1 MKPYFSVIIPLYNK
15 ENFIKN
21 TIKSV
26 LNQSFTDFELI
37 IVNDCSTDRSLNIV
51 SKFIDERLKIFSKKN
66 EGVAIARNFGIENSK
81 GDFICFLD
89 ADDIW
94 KVDYLKIMNF
104 YSIKFPELKVFS
116 CAIEIETNTTLFKPN
131 YSIKKTNDYEIVDFF
146 NASNEECVLWTSSIV
161 INKNVFQKIGTFDIK
176 INKGEDTEL
185 WIRIGL
191 NYSILFIWEV
201 LSTYKYDL
209 KSISRNSN
217 YYFEDYVFKK
227 YIEEEKR
234 NPALKKYLDLNRF
247 SAAIKC
253 KLNNNLI
260 QFKKLKSEIDLK
272 EISFKKKILLY
283 LPRFILLVLIF
294 FKNKFV
300 EFGLTNSIFK

>member
-1 MKPYFSVIIPLYNK
+1 MPYFSVIIPLYNK
-15 ENFIKN
+15 ENFIEN

-26 LNQSFTDFELI
+26 LNQSFTDFELLI
-37 IVNDCSTDRSLNIV
+37 IDDGSTDKSVEIVKNI
-51 SKFIDERLKIFSKKN
+51 IDNRIKLFTKNN
-66 EGVAIARNFGIENSK
+66 EGVAIARNYGIENSTSN
-81 GDFICFLD
+81 FISFLD

-94 KVDYLKIMNF
+94 NIDFLQTISHYINKYPNQF
-104 YSIKFPELKVFS
+104 VFTT
-116 CAIEIETNTTLFKPN
+116 AKEIETKNSSFIPT
-131 YSIKKTNDYEIVDFF
+131 YSIKKTSTCEIVNFF
-146 NASNEECVLWTSSIV
+146 EASNKECVLWTS
-161 INKNVFQKIGTFDIK
+161 NVVVHKKVFKQVGVFDTKIS
-176 INKGEDTEL
+176 KGEDTEL

-191 NYSILFIWEV
+191 HYSIVFIWKV
-201 LSTYKYDL
+201 LSTYKYDK

-272 EISFKKKILLY
+272 EISFKKKILLN
-283 LPRFILLVLIF
+283 LPRFTLLILIF

-300 EFGLTNSIFK
+300 EFGLTNSVFK